1 MSASVFALVLMAALL
16 HAGWNAL
23 VKGAGDKL
31 VLATGICVAA
41 SSLAILALPF
51 VAVPARASWPYILV
65 SVSLQTLYYFL
76 VAAAYGRID
85 MGLAYPVMRGGA
97 PMIVAALAG
106 FLFDE
111 HLPPMGWAGVALISA
126 GILSLAALAR
136 GAGGSASGLWL
147 AVANACVIACYTLS
161 DGIGARA
168 SGAPVGYTL
177 WIFALTAP
185 PVVALTLRLR
195 GRSSLRQAV
204 EQWRPSLMGAVGTM
218 LSYGIAL
225 WAMTKAPVAMVAAL
239 RETSILFGAVIAILF
254 LGERASLPRLA
265 SVLLIGA
272 GAAALRL
279 T

>member
-31 VLATGICVAA
+31 VLAMGICVAA
-41 SSLAILALPF
+41 SALAILALPF

-136 GAGGSASGLWL
+136 GAGGSTSGLWL

-195 GRSSLRQAV
+195 GMSSLRQAMG
-204 EQWRPSLMGAVGTM
+204 QWQPSLMGAVGTM

-254 LGERASLPRLA
+254 LGERASLPRLV

>member
-31 VLATGICVAA
+31 VLAMGICVAA
-41 SSLAILALPF
+41 SALAILALPF
-51 VAVPARASWPYILV
+51 VAAPARASWPYILV

-106 FLFDE
+106 LFFGE
-111 HLPPMGWAGVALISA
+111 HLLPVAWAGVVLISA
-126 GILSLAALAR
+126 GILSLAALAQ
-136 GAGGSASGLWL
+136 GGGNRSGLWL
-147 AVANACVIACYTLS
+147 AVANAGVIASYTLS
-161 DGIGARA
+161 DGMGARL

-185 PVVALTLRLR
+185 PVVGLTLALR
-195 GRSSLRQAV
+195 GRAAMMQAMS
-204 EQWRPSLMGAVGTM
+204 QWRPSLMGAVGTM

-254 LGERASLPRLA
+254 LGEKASLPRLA

-279 T
+279 A